1 MQPAETFESL
11 EVDIGV
17 KKKIFLS
24 THEKSRQSVGS
35 ESGKLVA
42 LALDKVRSMTMAN
55 IREEQEVH
63 LVAHGTS
70 GSTTGEDTS
79 R

>member
-1 MQPAETFESL
+1 ML
-11 EVDIGV
+11 E

-42 LALDKVRSMTMAN
+42 LVLDKVRSMPMAN
-55 IREEQEVH
+55 IWEEQEVH
-63 LVAHGTS
+63 LVAHGIS